1 MNERPSGG
9 TRPMKPYPNNK
20 RPSRCLARLVRLVR
34 RQLWRAVLCE
44 PEERAELRWNPDPAR
59 LARYQLTYQ
68 RTPCDKCRGS
78 GWASTRLSS
87 FPCRKCAGK
96 GSLPNVQVE
105 ARDQ

>member
-1 MNERPSGG
+1 
-9 TRPMKPYPNNK
+9 MKHEPK
-20 RPSRCLARLVRLVR
+20 KDVIGVALARLVRLVR

-59 LARYQLTYQ
+59 LARYQFTYQ

-78 GWASTRLSS
+78 GWATTSLSS

-96 GSLPNVQVE
+96 GSLPNS
-105 ARDQ
+105 